1 MPYLWGEARR
11 AGGRD
16 TPDLREAR
24 LHPGTTKGA
33 RARHHGVAGD
43 GDAALGQAGETEEAE
58 EAEEA
63 QKAQARLTRCYGTR
77 QVLKA
82 PRFGSQRAS
91 RILDGYPEVTPGTK
105 VQI

>member
-1 MPYLWGEARR
+1 MPHLWGEARR

-16 TPDLREAR
+16 APDLREAR
-24 LHPGTTKGA
+24 LHQGTTKA
-33 RARHHGVAGD
+33 ESARHFGVAGD
-43 GDAALGQAGETEEAE
+43 GDHGRHRAEKTQEAE
-58 EAEEA
+58 KAKKAE
-63 QKAQARLTRCYGTR
+63 KAQARLTRCYGTR